1 MTNKNPMT
9 REGFDSLTK
18 ELNRLVSVERRKISK
33 EIGIAREHGD
43 ISENAEYQYAK
54 EKQGQIESRI
64 AYIQDFLSNSEII
77 STSDLLKDGTVC
89 FGSTVKILNCETD
102 DIKEYKIVGELE
114 ADIKNKRISYRS
126 PLAQCLIGKSAGDDI
141 EMVTPKSEQYW
152 EILEVSYV

>member
-89 FGSTVKILNCETD
+89 FEF
-102 DIKEYKIVGELE
+102 
-114 ADIKNKRISYRS
+114 RI
-126 PLAQCLIGKSAGDDI
+126 
-141 EMVTPKSEQYW
+141 
-152 EILEVSYV
+152 